1 MSIKKVTGKLNH
13 AGNLWKWTGVLA
25 VLILV
30 LAACQTST
38 PTPTATESV
47 EEQAVVVTEEL
58 KIAPSVTVSDQSIE
72 SGSVKVDQVTSDGP
86 GWIVIHAQ
94 AEGKP
99 GPIIGFSQVVD
110 GENADVLV
118 DIDPAKA
125 TETLYA
131 MLHSDLGEG
140 GSFEFPDGPDV
151 PVKVGEKVVT
161 PPFKVT
167 AGLVEIIPEVLVEDQ
182 SIENGSVMVSKVL
195 SQGPGWLVVHAQA
208 DGKPG
213 PIIGFSPIADGE
225 NLDVVIDIEIEK
237 ATETLYAM
245 LHADLGEVGAFEFP
259 DGPDTPVTVE
269 GDVVTPP
276 FAVTGGLQA
285 DALIQVAESDEL
297 GQFLTDSAGMT
308 LYTFAKDLAGVTSCY
323 DQCAVNWPPL
333 FLGEGQE
340 LTAGE
345 GISGELASIERT
357 DGGMQVT
364 YNGLPLYYW
373 VNDTEPGQTSGHGVN
388 EVWAVARPE
397 VSLVQV
403 ASNEQFGDILVGPDG
418 MTLYIFTND
427 QPGVTNCYDQCAV
440 NWPPLM
446 LAEGQPLTGGAGV
459 TGELGT
465 TERTDGGRQ
474 VTYNGW
480 PLYYWVQDTAPG
492 QTSGHLV
499 NNVWFVATPKNQVTQ
514 IPATN
519 ADEDTTY

>member
-1 MSIKKVTGKLNH
+1 MSFKKVTGKLNH

-25 VLILV
+25 VLILA

-38 PTPTATESV
+38 PTPAATESV

-285 DALIQVAESDEL
+285 DALILIAESDEL

-364 YNGLPLYYW
+364 YNGLPLYY
-373 VNDTEPGQTSGHGVN
+373 
-388 EVWAVARPE
+388 
-397 VSLVQV
+397 
-403 ASNEQFGDILVGPDG
+403 
-418 MTLYIFTND
+418 
-427 QPGVTNCYDQCAV
+427 
-440 NWPPLM
+440 
-446 LAEGQPLTGGAGV
+446 
-459 TGELGT
+459 
-465 TERTDGGRQ
+465 
-474 VTYNGW
+474 
-480 PLYYWVQDTAPG
+480 
-492 QTSGHLV
+492 
-499 NNVWFVATPKNQVTQ
+499 
-514 IPATN
+514 
-519 ADEDTTY
+519 